1 MSNFN
6 PIYRKF
12 VDDRNVISANKM
24 SRGKFYLI
32 KEYEYVDG
40 EKGRFSET
48 TAPIVFTLFVSKAKD
63 IIHCIKVSNVNPNLI
78 KRFFGKFVNEETE
91 RLQMRG
97 NAKQIYEKTIS
108 KMPAITND
116 SYRTYKISGLKKVIE
131 LNMDVNEITPKNKNV
146 IGIDTKSQKRNV

>member
-12 VDDRNVISANKM
+12 IDDRNAISSNKM

-48 TAPIVFTLFVSKAKD
+48 TAPIVFTLFVSKSKD
-63 IIHCIKVSNVNPNLI
+63 IIHCIKVSNINPNVI
-78 KRFFGKFVNEETE
+78 KRFFGKFVNEDTE
-91 RLQMRG
+91 KLQMRG
-97 NAKQIYEKTIS
+97 NAKQIYSKTIS
-108 KMPAITND
+108 KMPMVTDD
-116 SYRTYKISGLKKVIE
+116 SYRTYKISGLRKVIE
-131 LNMDVNEITPKNKNV
+131 LNMDVNQITPKNKNV
-146 IGIDTKSQKRNV
+146 IGIDTKSQVKNK

>member
-12 VDDRNVISANKM
+12 IDDRNAIASNKI

-48 TAPIVFTLFVSKAKD
+48 TAPIVFTLFVSKSKD
-63 IIHCIKVSNVNPNLI
+63 IIHCIKVSNINPNVI
-78 KRFFGKFVNEETE
+78 KRFFGKFVNEDTE
-91 RLQMRG
+91 KLQMRG
-97 NAKQIYEKTIS
+97 NAKQIYSKTIS
-108 KMPAITND
+108 KMPMVTDD
-116 SYRTYKISGLKKVIE
+116 SYRTYKISGLRKVIE
-131 LNMDVNEITPKNKNV
+131 LNMDVNQITPKNKNV
-146 IGIDTKSQKRNV
+146 IGIDTKSQVKNK